1 MTRSSAQTIQ
11 KALYWAAVLAAIATI
26 PVVLAEQEGHTGI
39 LFDTAN
45 WTLWSVFAVEYG
57 VGLAVARDRWHYF
70 RTNPF
75 GLAIVVL
82 SFPLLPS
89 ILGFARLAR
98 LVNLL
103 RLMRLLVASARGV
116 RVLGT
121 ALGRR
126 GLGYLAILTVILI
139 LAAGAVMSILEP
151 DTVKGGFWAGVWWA
165 TATVSTVG
173 YGDISP
179 TTPGGRLI
187 AVVLMVVGI
196 GLASTLAAAVAAYF
210 VKTDSE
216 REQLAVETRL
226 ARVEALLER
235 LVDQGEP
242 TPDRRTRL
250 GKRANQS
257 IPAAGWRG

>member
-1 MTRSSAQTIQ
+1 MTLSSALKIH
-11 KALYWAAVLAAIATI
+11 KALYWATVLAAIGTI
-26 PVVLAEQEGHTGI
+26 PVVLAEQEAHTGVWI
-39 LFDTAN
+39 DTAN
-45 WTLWSVFAVEYG
+45 WTLWSVFALEYG
-57 VGLAVARDRWHYF
+57 IGLAIARDRRHYL

-103 RLMRLLVASARGV
+103 RLMRLLVASARGI

-126 GLGYLAILTVILI
+126 GLGYLAMLTVILI

-151 DTVKGGFWAGVWWA
+151 ATVKGGFWAGVWWA

-173 YGDISP
+173 YGDIAP
-179 TTPGGRLI
+179 TTLGGRLI
-187 AVVLMVVGI
+187 AVVLMVLGI
-196 GLASTLAAAVAAYF
+196 GLASTLAAAVAAHF

-216 REQLAVETRL
+216 HEQVAVETRL
-226 ARVEALLER
+226 ARMEALLER
-235 LVDQGEP
+235 LVEQEANRG
-242 TPDRRTRL
+242 TQLR
-250 GKRANQS
+250 KRAN
-257 IPAAGWRG
+257 R